1 MRDMHAL
8 LFSFF
13 CLLCSGFAI
22 NWTTG
27 RMDWSFTVAFFFFV
41 FWFDL
46 SLRIAQHTYTP
57 GIVTLASL
65 ATIISSFIATQIEI
79 EITYEYNHL
88 MYSHYILILINKSQ
102 SFTENETATA
112 A

>member
-1 MRDMHAL
+1 MRCSFLSFVYFAL
-8 LFSFF
+8 DS
-13 CLLCSGFAI
+13 LL
-22 NWTTG
+22 TG
-27 RMDWSFTVAFFFFV
+27 LLDGWIGVSRLLFFFFV